1 MRPVAAII
9 LAAGEAKRFRSVS
22 TGTKLV
28 AGLEGKPLV
37 RHVAEA
43 ALASRA
49 RPVLAVIGHAYEEV
63 VQALTGLDLQFIQNH
78 DPAAGLSVSLKLAI
92 AALPGSARGAVI
104 LLGDMP
110 LIPSSLIDRL
120 VEAFDT
126 AAAEPLAVVP
136 VRGARQS
143 RPPWARPL
151 RRCGHTRRGQ
161 RREKS
166 PRRAARRPRTA
177 GQRLRDRDRH
187 RHARRFAPAAWR
199 PVNVRPSRNTGGI
212 FVPAHGL
219 RKPNAKLCKYD
230 TY

>member
-49 RPVLAVIGHAYEEV
+49 RPVLAVLGHAHEQV
-63 VQALTGLDLQFIQNH
+63 ARALAGLDLHFIENH

-120 VEAFDT
+120 VEAFDM

-136 VRGARQS
+136 VRG
-143 RPPWARPL
+143 
-151 RRCGHTRRGQ
+151 GRRGNPALLG
-161 RREKS
+161 RGLFAAVATLEGDKGARDLL
-166 PRRAARRPRTA
+166 AARLDVLELPVSDSAIEIDIDTP
-177 GQRLRDRDRH
+177 GDLRLLH
-187 RHARRFAPAAWR
+187 E
-199 PVNVRPSRNTGGI
+199 VQS
-212 FVPAHGL
+212 
-219 RKPNAKLCKYD
+219 K
-230 TY
+230 